1 MGVFAQRDI
10 LGDAKGCIEFFVA
23 VVLDCCC
30 HVWILLIGTVVKFIA
45 LTLVTTSLVPSLWK
59 PPG

>member
-23 VVLDCCC
+23 VVS
-30 HVWILLIGTVVKFIA
+30 IVVAMSGFF
-45 LTLVTTSLVPSLWK
+45 
-59 PPG
+59 